1 MTAYNKVIISAENL
15 GEKPVSSCGYDIVFF
30 DKNGKAINTRMGFL
44 DIPDDEMQKGETI
57 IAQCDMYYE
66 TFSSYEFYY
75 NAVNYGN
82 KM

>member
-1 MTAYNKVIISAENL
+1 
-15 GEKPVSSCGYDIVFF
+15 
-30 DKNGKAINTRMGFL
+30 MGFL